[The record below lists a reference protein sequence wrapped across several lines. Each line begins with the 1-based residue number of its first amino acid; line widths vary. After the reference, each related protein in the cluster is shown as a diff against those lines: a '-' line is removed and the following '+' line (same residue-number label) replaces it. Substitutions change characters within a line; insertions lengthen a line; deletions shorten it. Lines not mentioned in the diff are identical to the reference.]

1 MVKVLTG
8 DIFSSNA
15 QTITN
20 TVNCVGVMGKGI
32 ALGFRQRYPE
42 MYEDYVQR
50 CDKGLVKL
58 GRPYIYKQ
66 SRDPWILNF
75 PTKDHWRQGANLD
88 AILDGLG
95 YLQSKYKEWG
105 IESLAVPP
113 LGSGLGG
120 LEWRVVGPT
129 LYRALRLL
137 DIPVELY
144 APFGTPSLELSPDYL
159 AVQPTL
165 MDVSAPSKIEP
176 GWIALVEI
184 ANTISGTAYHEKIG
198 RVMFQKIAYF
208 ATKVGIETGLT
219 FERGNYGPY
228 SKPLKRIVNSLVNNG
243 LIKERRVGRKFVQ
256 EPGRTYEDVLA
267 STEYMD
273 KLADWSA
280 EIDKV
285 VDLVLRIR
293 TPRQAELAA
302 SILFASDELG
312 KTRDSIPAER
322 DIVDYVVQWKRN
334 RKPFNYDRDETIQG
348 VRMLQAFGWMVADPS
363 PELEDSEYV
372 EVT

>member
-348 VRMLQAFGWMVADPS
+348 VRMLQAFGWMTADPS

>member
-66 SRDPWILNF
+66 SRGPWILNF